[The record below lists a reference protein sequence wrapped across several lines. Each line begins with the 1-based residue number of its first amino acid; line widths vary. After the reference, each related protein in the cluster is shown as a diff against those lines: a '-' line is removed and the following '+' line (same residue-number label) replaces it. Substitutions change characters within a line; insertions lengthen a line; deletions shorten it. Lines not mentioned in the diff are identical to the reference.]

1 VHPRLAVSAICS
13 WNLGLDEDLAL
24 WAGLGVDHVGL
35 YLEKMEQA
43 DGGVARAAARVR
55 DAGLA
60 VSTVACRGFELADRA
75 TWPDRWRSL
84 EPAIEAAA
92 TVGARCLF
100 VTAGAPGPLAFDECV
115 AALGEALEPLR
126 APAAQHG
133 VRLAVEHTNP
143 MRRDIGFVHSLRD
156 MVEVARRLDVGVV
169 FEVTNCWYERGLEA
183 TIVDGA
189 AVIDVV
195 QVSDYLVGTV
205 TATERAVPGDG
216 DIPLARIIGQLCAA
230 GFDGPFELEMLGPRV
245 EEEGYGPAISRA
257 LQSLTPMIPSEQGR
271 VVTRPG

>member
-1 VHPRLAVSAICS
+1 
-13 WNLGLDEDLAL
+13 
-24 WAGLGVDHVGL
+24 
-35 YLEKMEQA
+35 
-43 DGGVARAAARVR
+43 
-55 DAGLA
+55 
-60 VSTVACRGFELADRA
+60 
-75 TWPDRWRSL
+75 
-84 EPAIEAAA
+84 
-92 TVGARCLF
+92 
-100 VTAGAPGPLAFDECV
+100 
-115 AALGEALEPLR
+115 
-126 APAAQHG
+126 
-133 VRLAVEHTNP
+133 

-245 EEEGYGPAISRA
+245 EDEGYGPAIARA
-257 LQSLTPMIPSEQGR
+257 LQALTPMIPSEQGR

>member
-1 VHPRLAVSAICS
+1 MDRGVEGGVHPRLAVSAICS
-13 WNLGLDEDLAL
+13 WNLGFDEDLAL
-24 WAGLGVDHVGL
+24 WAGLGVGHVGL

-43 DGGVARAAARVR
+43 DGGVTRAAASVR

-60 VSTVACRGFELADRA
+60 VSTVACRGFEMADRA
-75 TWPDRWRSL
+75 TWPERWRSL
-84 EPAIEAAA
+84 EPAIGAAA

-100 VTAGAPGPLAFDECV
+100 VTAGAPGPLAFDDCV

-126 APAAQHG
+126 APAAQLG

-169 FEVTNCWYERGLEA
+169 FEVTNCWYERGLEETIA
-183 TIVDGA
+183 DGAETIVVA
-189 AVIDVV
+189 
-195 QVSDYLVGTV
+195 QVSDYRVGTV

-216 DIPLARIIGQLCAA
+216 DIPLARIIGLLDAA

-245 EEEGYGPAISRA
+245 EEEGYGPAIARA
-257 LQSLTPMIPSEQGR
+257 VAALRPMIPA
-271 VVTRPG
+271 